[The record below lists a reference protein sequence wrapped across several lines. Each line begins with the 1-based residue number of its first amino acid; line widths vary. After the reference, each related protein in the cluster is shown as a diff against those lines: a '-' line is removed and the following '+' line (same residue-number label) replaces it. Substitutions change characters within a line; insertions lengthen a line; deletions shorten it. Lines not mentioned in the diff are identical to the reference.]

1 VSNGKRVSICV
12 ALAGVL
18 ALVLAF
24 ALAGCGGVKTASDA
38 TTQTPAAPSTVV
50 PNDTATSAGTATTAV
65 AALAGS
71 LTGAGATFPGPL
83 YLEWIGEFQKQN
95 SGVTINYQPVGS
107 GGGITQFT
115 KMTVDFGASDAPMKD
130 AEIAAAEAANAGA
143 KVLHIPTVFGAIVAA
158 YNVSGVSGLKLDS
171 DTLAGI
177 FLGTIA
183 KWNDPKLVA
192 LNPDAKLPD
201 LAIQVVHR
209 SDSSGTTNGF
219 TSYLAAV
226 SPEWA
231 TKVGKGKD
239 VKWPVGIG
247 GQGNDGVAAVVKQQ
261 EGSIGYVELTYA
273 LESKMTMADLKNKS
287 GAFITPSLES
297 TSAAVQGATVPD
309 DLRFSVM
316 DSAGPTAYPIV
327 TATWILAYSK
337 MADVN
342 KAALLKAYL
351 TWALTSGDAIAK
363 DLGYAPLPTGLKDRA
378 LAKVQSIKAS

>member
-1 VSNGKRVSICV
+1 MLKHRRLSFSVGLV
-12 ALAGVL
+12 G
-18 ALVLAF
+18 ALVAVF
-24 ALAGCGGVKTASDA
+24 AVALAGCGGVKTAGDA
-38 TTQTPAAPSTVV
+38 TTQPT
-50 PNDTATSAGTATTAV
+50 TAATTAAPGDTTTGETTPGG
-65 AALAGS
+65 AATLAGN

-83 YLEWIGEFQKQN
+83 YLEWIGQFQKDN
-95 SGVTINYQPVGS
+95 TGVIINYQAVGS

-130 AEIAAAEAANAGA
+130 TEIAAAEAANPGA

-158 YNVSGVSGLKLDS
+158 YNVPGVSGLKLDS

-219 TSYLAAV
+219 TTYLAGV
-226 SPEWA
+226 SPEWD

-239 VKWPVGIG
+239 VKWPLGVG

-273 LESKMTMADLKNKS
+273 LESQMTVADLKNKS
-287 GAFITPSLES
+287 GAFITPSLLRIAWRKS
-297 TSAAVQGATVPD
+297 TPFRRRSSY
-309 DLRFSVM
+309 R
-316 DSAGPTAYPIV
+316 V
-327 TATWILAYSK
+327 TRS
-337 MADVN
+337 
-342 KAALLKAYL
+342 
-351 TWALTSGDAIAK
+351 S
-363 DLGYAPLPTGLKDRA
+363 P
-378 LAKVQSIKAS
+378 SIPPGTTR